1 MHAFDCIQSGSG
13 AAQPRRTRRL
23 AEEARF
29 QEAQPTRGKC
39 EALSRK
45 VKRPPEGPLHS
56 PSRFRFRPPN
66 PLTFGFRLRPSSG
79 ASTYLRPVLGAIG
92 TLGPRE
98 SRCKVTQWEQRAFC
112 ELFFF
117 QHFPSISSNL
127 WKSLVCSGLLSTPA
141 ANGGL
146 SEAEQA
152 AFPPRCSPGFST
164 TSSNGVESQ
173 RRSLKRQNG
182 ASTGSVTRSTRR
194 ARRSTTGRAT
204 RETSSAHPSPT
215 STPAMTSSG

>member
-1 MHAFDCIQSGSG
+1 M
-13 AAQPRRTRRL
+13 
-23 AEEARF
+23 
-29 QEAQPTRGKC
+29 
-39 EALSRK
+39 
-45 VKRPPEGPLHS
+45 KRPPEGPLHS

-98 SRCKVTQWEQRAFC
+98 SRCKVPHWEQRAFC

-141 ANGGL
+141 ANRGL
-146 SEAEQA
+146 RRLSKRHSH
-152 AFPPRCSPGFST
+152 PDWSPGFST
-164 TSSNGVESQ
+164 TPSNGVESQ
-173 RRSLKRQNG
+173 
-182 ASTGSVTRSTRR
+182 
-194 ARRSTTGRAT
+194 
-204 RETSSAHPSPT
+204 
-215 STPAMTSSG
+215 

>member
-1 MHAFDCIQSGSG
+1 MRSTVFNP
-13 AAQPRRTRRL
+13 AA
-23 AEEARF
+23 AR
-29 QEAQPTRGKC
+29 
-39 EALSRK
+39 LSRAAREGWPK
-45 VKRPPEGPLHS
+45 KRASKRRSEPGESAKHFPRNMKRPPEGPLHS

-98 SRCKVTQWEQRAFC
+98 SRCKVPQWEQRAFC

-127 WKSLVCSGLLSTPA
+127 WKSLVCSGVLSTPA

-152 AFPPRCSPGFST
+152 AFPPRLLAGFFH
-164 TSSNGVESQ
+164 NILERCGKLAPVAQAPERREQ
-173 RRSLKRQNG
+173 RIGDTFDEAREE
-182 ASTGSVTRSTRR
+182 VDHR
-194 ARRSTTGRAT
+194 AGD
-204 RETSSAHPSPT
+204 P
-215 STPAMTSSG
+215 